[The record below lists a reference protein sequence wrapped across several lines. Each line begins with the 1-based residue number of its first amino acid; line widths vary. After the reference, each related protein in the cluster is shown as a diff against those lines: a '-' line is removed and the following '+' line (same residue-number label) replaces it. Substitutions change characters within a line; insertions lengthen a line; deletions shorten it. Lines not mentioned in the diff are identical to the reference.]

1 MTDYCTSWPDG
12 WPTWLGGTGDEW
24 GTLCCKPHD
33 EFYAQQTSLDL
44 FAYLGAHWDLATCVA
59 SVSWGMA
66 VVMFSG
72 LVTVGA
78 GYVVSRHNKYQPGS
92 SGKDR

>member
-12 WPTWLGGTGDEW
+12 WPTWLGGTGNEW
-24 GTLCCKPHD
+24 AHCCKAHD
-33 EFYAQQTSLDL
+33 AFYAQQQTMDL

-66 VVMFSG
+66 VAMFAG
-72 LVTVGA
+72 LATLGLP
-78 GYVVSRHNKYQPGS
+78 YIVSRHNRYKPGS
-92 SGKDR
+92 RKDR